1 MTDVIGAISSSELT
15 AWITAISTGVLA
27 MLGIG
32 ALLQIRQT
40 AKTRATEVMMELGRR
55 WDSPE
60 MIRCRAKV
68 NELAASNQLTNV
80 VLNLYEQQDERYN
93 QLMQE
98 PGYLQDLG
106 VIYFNGGI
114 STRILFGTMGLQV
127 GDRWRKWKPA
137 IEALGERRHAEFHF
151 AAFREMGKQLSST
164 GSCKLYHRWRA
175 RKDLTIKKFREASRE
190 AERSASPANAPRP
203 SPRTSMPT
211 G

>member
-1 MTDVIGAISSSELT
+1 VTDVIGAISSSELT

-27 MLGIG
+27 LLGIG

-60 MIRCRAKV
+60 MIRCRAEV
-68 NELAASNQLTNV
+68 NELADSRELEKV
-80 VLNLYEQQDERYN
+80 VVHLYEERNERYY

-127 GDRWRKWKPA
+127 GERWQKWKPA
-137 IEALGERRHAEFHF
+137 IEALGDVRKAKFHF
-151 AAFREMGKQLSST
+151 AAFREMGEQLSSE
-164 GSCKLYHRWRA
+164 GKCKLHHIRNA
-175 RKDLTIKKFREASRE
+175 RKDLNVKKFRQANLEGE
-190 AERSASPANAPRP
+190 LSASSADGPQPPRRASVP
-203 SPRTSMPT
+203 ID
-211 G
+211 